1 MDGFTYTNIFET
13 KGIEYIIIIAFLL
26 LIIPFWLI
34 LNRPRKIYDFA
45 VKTLGILTEKVLKIP
60 QGLFYSKNH
69 TWTHLEPEGVAKVGV
84 NDLLLHI
91 TGPVELIGL
100 KEPGQKIA
108 KGNILVAVTHDGKQL
123 QITSPISGEIK
134 SVNDSLIANPQVI
147 NNDPYGKGWIYKIKP
162 DNWVVETNSY
172 LLSTNATSWMSS
184 ELKRFK
190 DFVAVTINKN
200 NPETSSVVL
209 QEGGELMD
217 NPLSNMP
224 NEVWK
229 DFQSEFLRNL

>member
-26 LIIPFWLI
+26 LIIPFWLV
-34 LNRPRKIYDFA
+34 LNKPRSIYDFA
-45 VKTLGILTEKVLKIP
+45 LKTLGILSVKVLKIP

-69 TWTHLEPEGVAKVGV
+69 TWTHLEPEGAAKVGV

-91 TGPVELIGL
+91 TGSVELSGL
-100 KEPGQKIA
+100 KNPGQKIT
-108 KGNILVAVTHDGKQL
+108 KGNVLVLITHDGKQL
-123 QITSPISGEIK
+123 QITSPITGEIQ
-134 SVNDSLIANPQVI
+134 SVNASLFENPQVI

-162 DNWVVETNSY
+162 DNWVAETNSY
-172 LLSTNATSWMSS
+172 LMANSATQWMAS
-184 ELKRFK
+184 ELTRFK
-190 DFVAVTINKN
+190 DFIATSMNKVSPN
-200 NPETSSVVL
+200 TSNVIL

-224 NEVWK
+224 DEVWK
-229 DFQSEFLRNL
+229 DFQSQFLDQY